1 MEYPSY
7 LNLYKSGELE
17 ERIEKAYRILSCCT
31 LCPNLC
37 KVSRLEKN
45 GICSSATRCRSG
57 ILPIISEAC
66 AHFGE
71 EPPVTGVKGSGT
83 IFFSNCTLKCKYCQ
97 NYQISQEGIGEEIS
111 EKELADK
118 MLYLQKSGCHN
129 INLVTP
135 THFVPQIL
143 KALSIAIEHGLNIP
157 IVYNTSGYESLDT
170 LKLLDCVIDI
180 YLPDIKYSDDENSFK
195 YSGTKNYVSN
205 NRIAI
210 KEMFRQVG
218 VLNKDKRGIAVKGL
232 IIRHLVLPERISGSF
247 ESLKF
252 LVEEI
257 SRDVTISLM
266 AQYHPCYKASEF
278 PEINRK
284 ITYSEYR
291 EVINEAENLE
301 FTNLPIA
308 QYIDS
313 SEVYIPDFSLDTP
326 FSDFCGS

>member
-7 LNLYKSGELE
+7 LNIYKSGELE

-37 KVSRLEKN
+37 KVNRLEKN
-45 GICSSATRCRSG
+45 GICTSAARCRSG
-57 ILPIISEAC
+57 KLPIVSDC
-66 AHFGE
+66 VVHFGE